1 MKEWRQ
7 MWLEKASL
15 NLIEAEW
22 KPEDHSKTAK
32 MIIKQSLHTSDHPTL
47 RLHKIKVGLFN
58 ADLEVDCI
66 EVYVQPKAQTVVEY
80 DGSKGYKAI
89 LLNFQ
94 DHTFAKNIIDPVSL
108 DFFIKNINH
117 IKDILS
123 RTLIWRSFF
132 EMVKDARMTSHK
144 FVQVVV
150 TALAK
155 EPSDS
160 IFERQFDFVYAAI
173 NNYTPLKFRGELN
186 SQMFQYIFKLI
197 TETSKESENRLTILK
212 NKLVSFAK
220 TEDEKKIILRWRNN
234 QEEQLKGIEM
244 TIGQKWKAVT
254 KAFTLKSL
262 SLEQKEAIFETQRA
276 EDPSDT
282 AKRYRSTCDSLKAT
296 EEEF

>member
-1 MKEWRQ
+1 M
-7 MWLEKASL
+7 
-15 NLIEAEW
+15 
-22 KPEDHSKTAK
+22 
-32 MIIKQSLHTSDHPTL
+32 
-47 RLHKIKVGLFN
+47 
-58 ADLEVDCI
+58 
-66 EVYVQPKAQTVVEY
+66 
-80 DGSKGYKAI
+80 
-89 LLNFQ
+89 
-94 DHTFAKNIIDPVSL
+94 
-108 DFFIKNINH
+108 
-117 IKDILS
+117 
-123 RTLIWRSFF
+123 
-132 EMVKDARMTSHK
+132 
-144 FVQVVV
+144 

-197 TETSKESENRLTILK
+197 IETSKESENRLTILK

-220 TEDEKKIILRWRNN
+220 TEEEKKIILNWKNN
-234 QEEQLKGIEM
+234 EEEQLKGIEM